1 MTRIIL
7 RKIIDANILVLG
19 LILMCYTIHPV
30 ENIIFAWFEENS
42 DYPGNHI
49 FTTIGATFI
58 NTSIFSITYS
68 IYTILTDIARSSIDN
83 RHQQSQNW

>member
-58 NTSIFSITYS
+58 NTSVFSITYS
-68 IYTILTDIARSSIDN
+68 IYSILTDIARSFTDN
-83 RHQQSQNW
+83 RQQQILNR